1 MRVTNIELS
10 RLVRAATVALTAL
23 FALPAPGA
31 AQSPRTPAAQ
41 TIPPAAMKEADAIY
55 QTRCIG
61 CHGPSGHGD
70 GAVGAMLNPKPRD
83 LADPAWQKSVT
94 DEHVE
99 KIILGGGT
107 AVGKSPLMPAN
118 NDLTNKPDVLKALRQ
133 MVRDFGNAF
142 PLPPGEGQGEGKK

>member
-1 MRVTNIELS
+1 MTTIEVHRFTRTAILA
-10 RLVRAATVALTAL
+10 LATLI
-23 FALPAPGA
+23 ALPAPATAGPTRA
-31 AQSPRTPAAQ
+31 PAAQ
-41 TIPPAAMKEADAIY
+41 PPLPPAAVKEADAIY

-61 CHGPSGHGD
+61 CHGPTGKGD

-83 LADPAWQKSVT
+83 LGDPAWQKSVS
-94 DEHVE
+94 DEHIE

-133 MVRDFGNAF
+133 MVRDFGNA
-142 PLPPGEGQGEGKK
+142 KK